1 MTTSR
6 FPLLT
11 VLDDVSRFL
20 SAPVWL
26 LLACLQMMATSPAQ
40 AATARNV
47 LVLYSYGRLV
57 PGIIE
62 CDRGLTEGFATRPD
76 LAVVA
81 SAEFLDN
88 PRFTGEAYESAFVN
102 YLREKYAAHP
112 PEVII
117 AGADEAL
124 DFMLRHRA
132 ALFAQVPIVHLAV
145 SSTTLQSLSPLPPN
159 VVGTPLVFDVV
170 STVEQALRWHPAA
183 DRLVIVTGAGPWDRV
198 WEARLR
204 DQSAG
209 LPHGLAIDFLTG
221 LPIAG
226 LQQRLRDLPADSI
239 VFTPGFFLDGDGRE
253 FVPRDATQLIAA
265 ASSAPVFGPFSTAI
279 GTGVV
284 GGRMASYE
292 AMGRLGAQTAI
303 TLLDGASPGS
313 LDLPATTHAPLHVDW
328 RQLQRWGISPRTVP
342 PDAIVHFKEPTL
354 WEGYRREVLSAIT
367 VMLLQAGLIVAL
379 FIERRRRR
387 RTAAALTQSEEHMRL
402 AANAANLSTWVLDGH
417 ALQAARTGSA
427 LPQSGPGSEALLD
440 FRGTLARVHPQ
451 DRDVVDKVLRDAL
464 ATKKEFEVEYRV
476 AAPDGEWRWQS
487 ARGRADHAPAP
498 RLLGVAT
505 DITQRKRAEVQAE
518 QDRAALN
525 HMTRASL
532 LGQLSASIAHQLNQP
547 LASILGNAEAAQK
560 MLEREPVD
568 LPELRE
574 IFADIVAEDHR
585 AAQVIRRLGVLFK
598 RGEPLFEPLDVNDLV
613 RDTIEFTRT
622 MLTSRHV
629 TLRMQLAPALP
640 PIAGDRVQLQQLV
653 LNLIVNATEAM
664 ADLTEAERI
673 LTIIT
678 SVRADVVSLCVADHG
693 PGIATA
699 ALGKLFE
706 PFWTTKANGMG
717 MGLAI
722 CRSIADAHRG
732 SLAATNAPE
741 GGAVFCARLPALAS
755 T

>member
-1 MTTSR
+1 M
-6 FPLLT
+6 
-11 VLDDVSRFL
+11 LDDISRFL
-20 SAPVWL
+20 AAPVWL
-26 LLACLQMMATSPAQ
+26 MLACLLMVSSPAH
-40 AATARNV
+40 AATPRNV
-47 LVLYSYGRLV
+47 LVLYSHGRLL
-57 PGIIE
+57 PANIE
-62 CDRGLTEGFATRPD
+62 CDRGLAEVFATRPD
-76 LAVVA
+76 LEVVA

-88 PRFTGEAYESAFVN
+88 PRFSSEAYERAFVT
-102 YLREKYAAHP
+102 YLREKYVTHP
-112 PEVII
+112 PDVII
-117 AGADEAL
+117 VAADEAL

-145 SSTTLQSLSPLPPN
+145 SSTKILSLSPLPPD
-159 VVGTPLVFDVV
+159 VVGTPLKFEFV

-183 DRLVIVTGAGPWDRV
+183 DRLVIVTGAGPWDLV

-209 LPHGLAIDFLTG
+209 LPPGLSVDFLTG
-221 LPIAG
+221 LPVAE
-226 LQQRLRDLPADSI
+226 LQRRLRDLPAGSI
-239 VFTPGFFLDGDGRE
+239 VFTPGFFRDGSGRE

-265 ASSAPVFGPFSTAI
+265 ASAAPVYGPFSTLI
-279 GTGVV
+279 GTGIV
-284 GGRMASYE
+284 GGRITSYDS
-292 AMGRLGAQTAI
+292 MGRVGAQTAI
-303 TLLDGASPGS
+303 ALLDGASPAS
-313 LDLPATTHAPLHVDW
+313 LHLAAAMPAPLHLDW
-328 RQLQRWGISPRTVP
+328 RQLQRWGISPRALP

-354 WEGYRREVLSAIT
+354 WEGYRREVLSASL

-379 FIERRRRR
+379 FLERRRRR

-402 AANAANLSTWVLDGH
+402 AANAANLSTWVLDGR
-417 ALQAARTGSA
+417 ALPAAGTGPA
-427 LPQSGPGSEALLD
+427 LPQSDHGSETLPD
-440 FRGTLARVHPQ
+440 FRETLARVHPQ
-451 DRDVVDKVLRDAL
+451 DRDVVDRVLREAL
-464 ATKKEFEVEYRV
+464 ATHEEFEVEYRV

-487 ARGRADHAPAP
+487 ARGRADHAPEP

-629 TLRMQLAPALP
+629 SLRMQLAPTLP
-640 PIAGDRVQLQQLV
+640 SIAGDRVQLQQLV
-653 LNLIVNATEAM
+653 LNLIVNATDAM
-664 ADLTEAERI
+664 ADLAEAECI
-673 LTIIT
+673 LAIST
-678 SVRADVVSLCVADHG
+678 SVDADVVSLCVADQG
-693 PGIATA
+693 PGIATS
-699 ALGKLFE
+699 ALDKLFE

-732 SLAATNAPE
+732 SLHAANAPE
-741 GGAVFCARLPALAS
+741 GGAVFCVLLPALTS

>member
-145 SSTTLQSLSPLPPN
+145 SSTTLQSLSPLPPD

-209 LPHGLAIDFLTG
+209 LPQGLAIDFLTG

-265 ASSAPVFGPFSTAI
+265 ASSAPVYGPFSTAI

-342 PDAIVHFKEPTL
+342 PDAIVHFKERTL

-476 AAPDGEWRWQS
+476 AASDGEWRWQS
-487 ARGRADHAPAP
+487 ARGRADDALTP

>member
-1 MTTSR
+1 
-6 FPLLT
+6 
-11 VLDDVSRFL
+11 
-20 SAPVWL
+20 
-26 LLACLQMMATSPAQ
+26 
-40 AATARNV
+40 
-47 LVLYSYGRLV
+47 
-57 PGIIE
+57 
-62 CDRGLTEGFATRPD
+62 
-76 LAVVA
+76 
-81 SAEFLDN
+81 
-88 PRFTGEAYESAFVN
+88 
-102 YLREKYAAHP
+102 
-112 PEVII
+112 
-117 AGADEAL
+117 
-124 DFMLRHRA
+124 
-132 ALFAQVPIVHLAV
+132 
-145 SSTTLQSLSPLPPN
+145 
-159 VVGTPLVFDVV
+159 
-170 STVEQALRWHPAA
+170 
-183 DRLVIVTGAGPWDRV
+183 
-198 WEARLR
+198 
-204 DQSAG
+204 
-209 LPHGLAIDFLTG
+209 
-221 LPIAG
+221 
-226 LQQRLRDLPADSI
+226 
-239 VFTPGFFLDGDGRE
+239 
-253 FVPRDATQLIAA
+253 
-265 ASSAPVFGPFSTAI
+265 
-279 GTGVV
+279 
-284 GGRMASYE
+284 
-292 AMGRLGAQTAI
+292 
-303 TLLDGASPGS
+303 
-313 LDLPATTHAPLHVDW
+313 
-328 RQLQRWGISPRTVP
+328 
-342 PDAIVHFKEPTL
+342 
-354 WEGYRREVLSAIT
+354 

-379 FIERRRRR
+379 FLERRRRR

-402 AANAANLSTWVLDGH
+402 AANAANLSTWVLDGGS
-417 ALQAARTGSA
+417 LPAAGTGSA
-427 LPQSGPGSEALLD
+427 LPQSGHGFGTLLD

-464 ATKKEFEVEYRV
+464 ATQEEFEVEYRV
-476 AAPDGEWRWQS
+476 AASDGEWRWQS
-487 ARGRADHAPAP
+487 ARGRADHAPTP

-613 RDTIEFTRT
+613 RDTLEFTRS

-629 TLRMQLAPALP
+629 TLRTQLAPALP

-673 LTIIT
+673 LTIST
-678 SVRADVVSLCVADHG
+678 SVHADVVSLCVADQG
-693 PGIATA
+693 PGIDTT

>member
-1 MTTSR
+1 M
-6 FPLLT
+6 LA
-11 VLDDVSRFL
+11 VLDDISRFL
-20 SAPVWL
+20 SAPLWL
-26 LLACLQMMATSPAQ
+26 TLACLLMMVTPPAQ
-40 AATARNV
+40 AATPRNV
-47 LVLYSYGRLV
+47 LVLYSHGRLL
-57 PGIIE
+57 PANIE
-62 CDRGLTEGFATRPD
+62 CDRGLAEAFATRPD

-88 PRFTGEAYESAFVN
+88 PRFTGEAYERAFVT
-102 YLREKYAAHP
+102 YLREKYAARP

-117 AGADEAL
+117 VAADEAL

-132 ALFAQVPIVHLAV
+132 ALFAQAPIVHLAV
-145 SSTTLQSLSPLPPN
+145 SSTKLLSLSPLPPD

-204 DQSAG
+204 DKSAD
-209 LPHGLAIDFLTG
+209 LPQGLAIDFLTG
-221 LPIAG
+221 LPVAR

-253 FVPRDATQLIAA
+253 FVPRDATQLIAT
-265 ASSAPVFGPFSTAI
+265 ASSAPVYGPFSTLI
-279 GTGVV
+279 GTGIV

-303 TLLDGASPGS
+303 TLLDGAFPAS
-313 LDLPATTHAPLHVDW
+313 LDLPATMPAPLHVDW
-328 RQLQRWGISPRTVP
+328 RQLQRWSISPRTVP

-354 WEGYRREVLSAIT
+354 WDGYRREVLSAIT

-379 FIERRRRR
+379 FLERRRRR

-402 AANAANLSTWVLDGH
+402 AANAANLSTWVLDGGS
-417 ALQAARTGSA
+417 LPAAGTGSA
-427 LPQSGPGSEALLD
+427 SPQSGQGSGALLD
-440 FRGTLARVHPQ
+440 FRSTLARVHPQ
-451 DRDVVDKVLRDAL
+451 DRDVVDMVLRDAL
-464 ATKKEFEVEYRV
+464 ATHEEFEVEYRV
-476 AAPDGEWRWQS
+476 AASDGEWRWQS
-487 ARGRADHAPAP
+487 ARGRADDALTP

-560 MLEREPVD
+560 MLEREQVD

-613 RDTIEFTRT
+613 RDTIEFTRS

-629 TLRMQLAPALP
+629 TLQTQLAPALP
-640 PIAGDRVQLQQLV
+640 LIAGDRVQLQQLV

-664 ADLTEAERI
+664 TDLTEAERT
-673 LTIIT
+673 LTIST
-678 SVRADVVSLCVADHG
+678 SFRADVVSLCVADQG

>member
-145 SSTTLQSLSPLPPN
+145 SSTKLQSLPPLPPD
-159 VVGTPLVFDVV
+159 VVGTPLVFDFV

-464 ATKKEFEVEYRV
+464 ATHEEFEVEYRV

-741 GGAVFCARLPALAS
+741 GGAVFCARMPALAS